1 MSKSRR
7 VGRVFVDWSQNDAH
21 KTTVTVYSL
30 RATAHPGVSTPLG
43 WAELEAARDGGDAE
57 ALVFSPAAVLERIDA
72 HGDLFEP
79 VLNTSQ
85 TLPAPT

>member
-1 MSKSRR
+1 
-7 VGRVFVDWSQNDAH
+7 
-21 KTTVTVYSL
+21 
-30 RATAHPGVSTPLG
+30 
-43 WAELEAARDGGDAE
+43 
-57 ALVFSPAAVLERIDA
+57 VLERIDA